1 MIDPILAYVTAPSL
15 IIATVALFPRRLDPT
30 LAKPTADVTVRPA
43 HIIDD
48 ELLTDF
54 QEPRRRPWFQGVTL
68 PRFRFPFHRPR
79 QSDVSD
85 PDVADTT
92 PGDAVDEKAQVYE
105 AIEEQSPEQVPV
117 AAIDAVALPAS
128 FTLTDCGDIQEL
140 KSANDGPTDADFL
153 RFSQAREIEALRHQ
167 HAIAELALAAT
178 TAPTP
183 WISALLPD
191 AALEDTA
198 TRLRAIHHL
207 ALLPRTSFAPSV
219 LLRAFESEPEPFIRA
234 RILGALAGTNS
245 LTDEIA
251 AAAAERS
258 DIEASAVAELR
269 TPVTSNDDSQ
279 NTVES
284 S

>member
-1 MIDPILAYVTAPSL
+1 VIDPILAYVTAPSL

-54 QEPRRRPWFQGVTL
+54 QEPRRRPWFQGFTL

-128 FTLTDCGDIQEL
+128 FTLTDRGDIQEL

-178 TAPTP
+178 TAPTL

-219 LLRAFESEPEPFIRA
+219 LLRALESEPEPFIRA

>member
-54 QEPRRRPWFQGVTL
+54 QEPRRRPWFQGFTL

-128 FTLTDCGDIQEL
+128 FTLTDRGDIQEL
-140 KSANDGPTDADFL
+140 KSANDGPTDADLL

-178 TAPTP
+178 TAPTL

-219 LLRAFESEPEPFIRA
+219 LLRALESEPEPFIRA

>member
-54 QEPRRRPWFQGVTL
+54 QEPRRRPWFQGFTL

-128 FTLTDCGDIQEL
+128 FTLTDRGDIQEL

-178 TAPTP
+178 TAPTL

-219 LLRAFESEPEPFIRA
+219 LLRALESEPEPFIRA